1 MRLAEFIL
9 QDMEAILAE
18 WEAFA
23 ATLLP
28 AAAGLT
34 SLALRDHA
42 QHILQAVAK
51 DLTTTQTREAQSEKS
66 KGRAPKVAGAPE
78 TAAETHAVLR
88 ARTGFDINQL
98 VAEYRALRAS
108 VLRRWMD
115 AGPLGQFGMED
126 LIRFNEAIDQAV
138 AESVGHFYAQVEQT
152 RNLLLGM
159 LGHDMRSPLN
169 TILATSSYLAAL
181 NAGEQ
186 VSVSAARLIRS
197 GAAMQTLL
205 DDLVDFNRT
214 KLGLGVKVVPSDID
228 LAEVVTDELEQ
239 LRGAHPGR
247 RIELSASGDSRG
259 RWDAARVQQMVRNL
273 VSNAIRYGSSD
284 TAVRVALR
292 GEEAEVRVEV
302 ANTGLTIDPLALS
315 QLFDPLKRGA
325 AYGDSHDAC
334 GGLGLGLFIV
344 REIAKAHG
352 GDVEARSDAGET
364 AFAVRL
370 PRHRGRQSVEHA
382 AAADGPGAA

>member
-1 MRLAEFIL
+1 MRLAEFIR

-28 AAAGLT
+28 AAAGMT
-34 SLALRDHA
+34 ALALRDHA
-42 QHILQAVAK
+42 QHILEAVAK
-51 DLTTTQTREAQSEKS
+51 DLTTPQTREAQSEKS

-78 TAAETHAVLR
+78 TAAETHALLR

-115 AGPLGQFGMED
+115 AGPLDQPGMED

-138 AESVGHFYAQVEQT
+138 AESVGHFDAQVEQT

-186 VSVSAARLIRS
+186 VSVSADRLIRS
-197 GAAMQTLL
+197 GAAMQALL

-228 LAEVVTDELEQ
+228 LAAVVTDELEQ
-239 LRGAHPGR
+239 LRGAHPSR
-247 RIELSASGDSRG
+247 RIELSASGDSGG
-259 RWDAARVQQMVRNL
+259 RWDGARLQQLVRNL
-273 VSNAIRYGSSD
+273 VSNAIRYGSPD

-302 ANTGLTIDPLALS
+302 TNSGLTIDPSALS

-325 AYGDSHDAC
+325 AYGDSHDAW

-344 REIAKAHG
+344 REIARAHG
-352 GDVEARSDAGET
+352 GEVEARSDGGET
-364 AFAVRL
+364 TFAVRL
-370 PRHRGRQSVEHA
+370 PRHHRA
-382 AAADGPGAA
+382 ASG

>member
-9 QDMEAILAE
+9 QDMEAILAD

-28 AAAGLT
+28 AAAGMT

-42 QHILQAVAK
+42 QHILEAVAK
-51 DLTTTQTREAQSEKS
+51 DLTTHQTRETQSEKS

-78 TAAETHAVLR
+78 TAAQTHAVLR
-88 ARTGFDINQL
+88 AQTGFDINQL

-115 AGPLGQFGMED
+115 AGPIDQPGMED
-126 LIRFNEAIDQAV
+126 VIRFNEAIDQAV
-138 AESVGHFYAQVEQT
+138 AESVGHFHAQVEQA

-169 TILATSSYLAAL
+169 TILTTSSYLAAL

-197 GAAMQTLL
+197 GAAMRALL

-228 LAEVVTDELEQ
+228 LA
-239 LRGAHPGR
+239 
-247 RIELSASGDSRG
+247 ASGYSRG
-259 RWDAARVQQMVRNL
+259 RWDGARLQQLVRNL
-273 VSNAIRYGSSD
+273 VSNAIRYGSPD

-292 GEEAEVRVEV
+292 GEQAEVRVEV
-302 ANTGLTIDPLALS
+302 TNSGPTIDPSALS
-315 QLFDPLKRGA
+315 QMFDPLKRGSLH
-325 AYGDSHDAC
+325 GDSHEAW

-352 GDVEARSDAGET
+352 GEVEARSGGGET
-364 AFAVRL
+364 TFAVRL
-370 PRHRGRQSVEHA
+370 PRNHRA
-382 AAADGPGAA
+382 ASP